1 MKMTG
6 ELLKAERLKQDL
18 KISDVAFALKLGNK
32 VIQNIEDGDIES
44 LPAKTFVRGFVK
56 SYAEFLKLNAAV
68 VLKQFQEEMG
78 STSPVPKIPPPLSPQ
93 QAAAETEKKEPA
105 AIPQINE
112 NIQSGLTKN
121 HVVVFASVTLIVVT
135 LALVNHFIKKYT
147 KEKASVTEIAPTSLP
162 PVNSVISSADQQL
175 ANLQVMNQ
183 TVPASA
189 DATTPIDVTAE
200 ATTAQAGQS
209 ALTVE
214 KNKSPEYAPL
224 GKSNGKPIEVLIEA
238 KKDITIEYAKGSS
251 TLFEKVAVKEN
262 TYQIIR
268 SQSGL
273 HLRGSDGSHFV
284 MTVNGTVQPTTK
296 TKPFQITF

>member
-56 SYAEFLKLNAAV
+56 SYAEFLKLDAAV

-93 QAAAETEKKEPA
+93 QTAAEAEKKEPA

-112 NIQSGLTKN
+112 NMQSGLTKN

-147 KEKASVTEIAPTSLP
+147 KEKAAVTEISPTNLP
-162 PVNSVISSADQQL
+162 PVNSIVSSADQQL

-200 ATTAQAGQS
+200 ATTTQATQS
-209 ALTVE
+209 ASIE
-214 KNKSPEYAPL
+214 KNTSPEYAPL
-224 GKSNGKPIEVLIEA
+224 SKSNGKPVEVLIEA
-238 KKDITIEYAKGSS
+238 KKDITIEYAKGGS
-251 TLFEKVAVKEN
+251 TFFEKVAVKEN

-273 HLRGSDGSHFV
+273 HLRGADGSNFV
-284 MTVNGTVQPTTK
+284 MTVNGVVQPTTK

>member
-18 KISDVAFALKLGNK
+18 KITDVAFALKLGNK
-32 VIQNIEDGDIES
+32 VIQNIEDGDVEL

-56 SYAEFLKLNAAV
+56 SYAEYLKLDSAV

-78 STSPVPKIPPPLSPQ
+78 STSPVPKTPPPLSPHQ
-93 QAAAETEKKEPA
+93 VSTEPEKKQPVA
-105 AIPQINE
+105 LAQINQ
-112 NIQSGLTKN
+112 NMQTGLTKN
-121 HVVVFASVTLIVVT
+121 HVVVFASVTLIVIT
-135 LALVNHFIKKYT
+135 LALANHFIKKYS
-147 KEKASVTEIAPTSLP
+147 KEKAAVTEIIPTSLP

-183 TVPASA
+183 TIPISA
-189 DATTPIDVTAE
+189 DLTSPIDVTAE
-200 ATTAQAGQS
+200 AATPQTQPAAS
-209 ALTVE
+209 TE
-214 KNKSPEYAPL
+214 KITPQEYAAL
-224 GKSNGKPIEVLIEA
+224 GKSNGKPVEVLLEA

-251 TLFEKVAVKEN
+251 TLFEKVAIKEN
-262 TYQIIR
+262 SYQIIR

-273 HLRGSDGSHFV
+273 HLRSADGSQFV
-284 MTVNGTVQPTTK
+284 MTVNGIIQPTTK

>member
-56 SYAEFLKLNAAV
+56 SYAEFLKLDAAV

-93 QAAAETEKKEPA
+93 QAADEIEKKEPT

-135 LALVNHFIKKYT
+135 LALVNHFIKRYT
-147 KEKASVTEIAPTSLP
+147 KEKASVTEVAPITLP
-162 PVNSVISSADQQL
+162 TVNSVISSADQQL

-183 TVPASA
+183 TVPAST
-189 DATTPIDVTAE
+189 DPTTPIDVTAE
-200 ATTAQAGQS
+200 TTTQANQS
-209 ALTVE
+209 AVAME
-214 KNKSPEYAPL
+214 KNKSHEYAPL
-224 GKSNGKPIEVLIEA
+224 EKSNGKPIEVLIEA
-238 KKDITIEYAKGSS
+238 KKDVTIEYAKGSS

-273 HLRGSDGSHFV
+273 HLRGADGSHLV
-284 MTVNGTVQPTTK
+284 MTVNGTVQPTNK

>member
-32 VIQNIEDGDIES
+32 VIQSIEDGDIES

-56 SYAEFLKLNAAV
+56 SYAEFLKLDSAV

-93 QAAAETEKKEPA
+93 QAAAEAEKKEPA

-112 NIQSGLTKN
+112 NINSGLTKN
-121 HVVVFASVTLIVVT
+121 HIVVFASVTLIVVT

-147 KEKASVTEIAPTSLP
+147 KEKAAVTEIAPTSLP
-162 PVNSVISSADQQL
+162 PVNSVVSSADQQL

-189 DATTPIDVTAE
+189 DATTPIDVTVE
-200 ATTAQAGQS
+200 TTAAQANQS
-209 ALTVE
+209 TPIE
-214 KNKSPEYAPL
+214 KNIAPEYAPL

-273 HLRGSDGSHFV
+273 HLRGADGSHFV
-284 MTVNGTVQPTTK
+284 MTVNGVAQPTTK

>member
-56 SYAEFLKLNAAV
+56 SYAEFLKLDAAV

-93 QAAAETEKKEPA
+93 QAAADSEKKEPA
-105 AIPQINE
+105 SIPQINE
-112 NIQSGLTKN
+112 NMQSGLTKN
-121 HVVVFASVTLIVVT
+121 HIVVFASVTLIVVT
-135 LALVNHFIKKYT
+135 LALVNHFIKKYS
-147 KEKASVTEIAPTSLP
+147 KEKAAVTEIAPTSLP
-162 PVNSVISSADQQL
+162 PVNSVVSSADQQL

-189 DATTPIDVTAE
+189 DDTAPIDVSAE
-200 ATTAQAGQS
+200 VATTQANQS
-209 ALTVE
+209 ASVE
-214 KNKSPEYAPL
+214 KNTSTEYAPL
-224 GKSNGKPIEVLIEA
+224 GKSNGKPVEVLIEA

-251 TLFEKVAVKEN
+251 TFFEKVAVKEN

-273 HLRGSDGSHFV
+273 HLRGADGSHFV
-284 MTVNGTVQPTTK
+284 MTVNGIVQPTTK